1 MTDYFNYILA
11 NIACIVFLSIVVFT
25 LSKGVD
31 KQISMLLLSRITKM
45 LILYYASDSVW
56 ILFECGVFRSNKVIM
71 YIMTIIPYICL
82 LTTAWLWYV
91 YCEIVQ
97 GNKNILTPKRSF
109 ISAIPFFTALIIL
122 VVGIFT
128 GNLFIIDETGY
139 LEYGNLY
146 IVLLSIPF
154 GYMLYSSIKAFYRA
168 YTSNR
173 YFDHR
178 LYIAMGLFPLTPL
191 ICGVIQAF
199 LLTVPIMC
207 YGATAA
213 VLMLY
218 ITATENRISTDS
230 LTGINNRQEMERYLS
245 RKMKSQTQGMD
256 LYLLILDVDHFKTIN
271 DKYGHIEG
279 DRALV
284 TVAEALKESC
294 NDVKNRA
301 FLSRFGGDEFI
312 VIIEAESEEQVQ
324 STVDSIRSN
333 VVRLNE
339 ESGAAFRLEAS
350 VGYAR
355 FDYNDPVTIPGL
367 IAQADEKLYE
377 MKKANRSGR

>member
-1 MTDYFNYILA
+1 MPDYFNYMLA
-11 NIACIVFLSIVVFT
+11 NIACIVFLGIVVFT
-25 LSKGVD
+25 LERGGD
-31 KQISMLLLSRITKM
+31 RQISRVLLTRITRL
-45 LILYYASDSVW
+45 LILYFASDAVW
-56 ILFECGVFRSNKVIM
+56 ILFECGVFHSNRVIM

-91 YCEIVQ
+91 YCETVQ
-97 GNKNILTPKRSF
+97 GNKELLTPKRTF
-109 ISAIPFFTALIIL
+109 ISAIPFYIALIMLII
-122 VVGIFT
+122 GIFADY
-128 GNLFIIDETGY
+128 LFIIDETGY
-139 LEYGNLY
+139 LEYGFMY
-146 IVLLSIPF
+146 ILLLAIPF

-173 YFDHR
+173 YYDHR
-178 LYIAMGLFPLTPL
+178 LYIAMGIFPLTPL
-191 ICGVIQAF
+191 ICGVIQAS

-218 ITATENRISTDS
+218 ITSTENRISTDS
-230 LTGINNRQEMERYLS
+230 LTGINNRQEMERYLT
-245 RKMKSQTQGMD
+245 RKMRSQTQGMD
-256 LYLLILDVDHFKTIN
+256 LYLLILDVDRFKSIN

-284 TVAEALKESC
+284 TMAEALKESC
-294 NDVKNRA
+294 NDIRNRA

-312 VIIEAESEEQVQ
+312 VIVEVESEEQVQ
-324 STVDSIRSN
+324 NIADSIRSN
-333 VVRLNE
+333 VVRMNE

-355 FDYNDPVTIPGL
+355 FDYGAPVTIPGL